1 MDAPLVYTLTNP
13 GNGDLAFKIY
23 DLRNAN
29 PFDHLQRLSYYSVVF
44 LTEGRARLH
53 ADLAEYEVAAGNMMF
68 FSPYQPFMLR
78 EAENID
84 GTVLHFHSDF
94 FCIHQH
100 QREVACNGV
109 LFNTIYEE
117 PLIRLSISEGQEFSR
132 LLEEMKPEI
141 IRNGAARQ
149 ELLVSYLKIFLIK
162 ASRLKMGAA
171 TQLTDHRPQAAIAQQ
186 LRDAIEENYRTM
198 HSPGEYA
205 ALLHVTP
212 KVLATA
218 ARTYFSK
225 TLTALISERIII
237 EAKRELYLS
246 SKTVKEIAY
255 VLGFED
261 EFYFSRWFKNNSDVS
276 PQLFRETVGFARA
289 GAS

>member
-29 PFDHLQRLSYYSVVF
+29 PFDHLQRLSYYTVVL
-44 LTEGRARLH
+44 LTEGHARLH
-53 ADLAEYEVAAGNMMF
+53 ADVAEYEVAAGN
-68 FSPYQPFMLR
+68 
-78 EAENID
+78 
-84 GTVLHFHSDF
+84 
-94 FCIHQH
+94 
-100 QREVACNGV
+100 
-109 LFNTIYEE
+109 IYEE

-141 IRNGAARQ
+141 IHNGAARH

-162 ASRLKMGAA
+162 ASRLKMASA
-171 TQLTDHRPQAAIAQQ
+171 TQHTDHRPQAAIAQQ
-186 LRDAIEENYRTM
+186 LRDAIEEHYRKL

-205 ALLHVTP
+205 VLLHVTP

-218 ARTYFSK
+218 AKTYFSK

-237 EAKRELYLS
+237 EAKRDLYLS

-261 EFYFSRWFKNNSDVS
+261 EFYFSRWFKNNASIS
-276 PQLFRETVGFARA
+276 PQFFRETVGFARA
-289 GAS
+289 EASSVRIEVQ